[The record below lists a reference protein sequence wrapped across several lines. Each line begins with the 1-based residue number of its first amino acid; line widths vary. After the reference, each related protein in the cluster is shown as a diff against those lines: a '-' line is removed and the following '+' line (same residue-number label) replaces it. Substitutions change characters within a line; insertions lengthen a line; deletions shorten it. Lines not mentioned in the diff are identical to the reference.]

1 MVYRILVDPL
11 LNGLHQ
17 RVASLVQP
25 GQQVL
30 DVACGHGTLARMIAL
45 QRDCTVTGIDLDAS
59 KIAEANRMAQKGDLK
74 GLDFRLMD
82 ATDLSPFGD
91 KAFDVAMTSMAMHQF
106 SPEAGLKVLME
117 MKRVAST
124 IIVADYA
131 WPMPGSLYG
140 RLARAI
146 EWIAGGEHHRNF
158 LQYMKNGGMEPL
170 LLKAGLN
177 RGEPYVQSRRTMLV
191 TICISE

>member
-1 MVYRILVDPL
+1 MLK
-11 LNGLHQ
+11 GLHQ
-17 RVASLVQP
+17 RVVSLIP
-25 GQQVL
+25 SGQQVL
-30 DVACGHGTLARMIAL
+30 DLACGHGTLAQMIAV
-45 QRDCTVTGIDLDAS
+45 QKDCSVTGIDLDAS
-59 KIAEANRMAQKGDLK
+59 KIAEANRMVQKDDLK

-91 KAFDVAMTSMAMHQF
+91 KVFDVALTSMAMHQF
-106 SPEAGLKVLME
+106 SPEVGLKVLME
-117 MKRVAST
+117 MKRAAST

-170 LLKAGLN
+170 LHKAGLN
-177 RGEPYVQSRRTMLV
+177 PGEPYFHSRGIMLV
-191 TICISE
+191 TICSSE